1 MNGRDFALLLSFV
14 GFFAVI
20 ASMVFGAAARR
31 RRATEMDQRRI
42 DLIEKGLQDPTLDAA
57 TRAHLLRSLADE
69 RIEVPSALWRL
80 VTGAAFWRGLWFGT
94 GWMIFVVGTGLLVA
108 EALDFTRGLN
118 EPITIAATL
127 LGFAMLTLPLG
138 LRELQVRRERTAPL
152 QR

>member
-20 ASMVFGAAARR
+20 VSIVLGAAARR
-31 RRATEMDQRRI
+31 RRSVEVDQRRL

-69 RIEVPSALWRL
+69 RIEVTGTLWRF
-80 VTGAAFWRGLWFGT
+80 VTGATFWRGLWFGT

-118 EPITIAATL
+118 EPITIATTL

-138 LRELQVRRERTAPL
+138 LRELQARRERTAPF

>member
-20 ASMVFGAAARR
+20 VSIVLGAAARR
-31 RRATEMDQRRI
+31 RRSVEVDQRRL

-69 RIEVPSALWRL
+69 RIEVTGTLWRF
-80 VTGAAFWRGLWFGT
+80 VTGATFWRGLWFGT

-108 EALDFTRGLN
+108 EALDFTHGLN
-118 EPITIAATL
+118 QPITIATTL

-138 LRELQVRRERTAPL
+138 LRELQARRERTVPF